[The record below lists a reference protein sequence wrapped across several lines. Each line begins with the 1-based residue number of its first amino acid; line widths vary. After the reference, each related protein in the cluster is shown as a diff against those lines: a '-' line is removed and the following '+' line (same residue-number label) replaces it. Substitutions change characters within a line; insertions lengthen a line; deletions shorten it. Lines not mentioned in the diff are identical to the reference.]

1 LVVPGSAGVSPAN
14 AAQGTSRRGN
24 HFSLASR
31 QRSQVSMNFIYRG
44 KRISGIFTVL
54 PANEKSFV
62 EEMKNFNFPEARSL
76 KLKEVMGYDKRRMVQ
91 PGVCVSDLVSFG
103 LQQLFDRGLL
113 KREDVDALILVTQ
126 TPDHLMPPTSNIVQ
140 GKLGLKQDMVCLD
153 LNQACAGFVLGL
165 MQAFMLLE
173 QESIRKVV
181 LVNADVLSRKASP
194 KDRNIYP
201 LVGDAASI
209 TLIERDPA
217 NTTIHASVKMD
228 GARCEALII
237 PAGGLRL
244 PSSTETAVLQ
254 DVGDNNLRA
263 KDHLFMDGSAIFN
276 FVQTEVPPLIEGLL
290 ARAGASKDSVDYFL
304 CHQPNRFMLQKL
316 ADKMQIPHSKMPNNV
331 VEKFGNS
338 SGATIP
344 IAINLNLVDAV
355 KRGKINAC
363 LAGFGGG
370 LTWAAMLLEIGGLA
384 FCEMIDY
391 P

>member
-1 LVVPGSAGVSPAN
+1 
-14 AAQGTSRRGN
+14 
-24 HFSLASR
+24 
-31 QRSQVSMNFIYRG
+31 MNFIYRG